1 MTAVGS
7 SSDEDVPIASTCADV
22 EVKKEEV
29 LDEKKQGD
37 VLDEK
42 KSTTSGTGKGKG
54 TGKKVSGVKKAGSG
68 KKQATEKKVKKNAGD
83 GKGEDKKKPRK
94 VYDMPGQT
102 RDTPDEEDPLRRF
115 YTSLLEQIPS
125 SEMAKKWCVIHGLV
139 SIEEAKKWV
148 AKYGKKSAPATAK
161 KRNVSA
167 VGGKPA
173 TKKATKKAS
182 TGKPAA
188 KKAKAT
194 SVKKTKHKEND
205 PSDSDEE
212 VIPKKRLKVVRKSKV
227 PSSSPVAKFKDSLN
241 FSDSDSDVPLAQKV
255 AS

>member
-7 SSDEDVPIASTCADV
+7 SSDEDVPIASKCADV

-29 LDEKKQGD
+29 LDEKKQDG
-37 VLDEK
+37 VLNEK

-68 KKQATEKKVKKNAGD
+68 KKPATEKKGGKSAGD

-173 TKKATKKAS
+173 AKKATKKAS

-194 SVKKTKHKEND
+194 SVKKATYKED

-227 PSSSPVAKFKDSLN
+227 PSSSPIAKFKDSLN